1 MARHTSRNT
10 PEKRARVGERIKLAA
25 ASARLNL
32 KELAEQVDLSPS
44 LIYQYVRGITS
55 IPPNV
60 LERIATVV
68 RVHPD
73 FFDPDK
79 DERAALALPSDLATP
94 EDASGLPPTGEPGTR
109 ARIQTELRHL
119 YQLADAYNR
128 PKRSRSHYLST
139 LEQMLGLVRTLED
152 SRQEAWIL
160 WQIGRAQMEANELEE
175 AKQNLIAARDMFGK
189 EGLEEYRIHTT
200 QDLVLAL
207 SAQGYFETAEQYL
220 KEMLPQASRDVRW
233 RTHITLGSLRYRQ
246 HDYKG
251 ALDYFK
257 QAAELLQEEDPER
270 REREGMPYLMA
281 GLADVVRAT
290 GHYEEAMMLWS
301 RCFEQAVQDRRADV
315 IIEAMM
321 EVAQCCQLMG
331 QISEAKK
338 QLERAVLLAS
348 FLFEDEATLGVAQA
362 LLANVLVAM
371 GSLDEAKERARQSLK
386 IADRVRGARPTILS
400 ALALAETNLAAGQ
413 WDDALRAAQEALN
426 EAQRTKRT
434 REVGQA
440 HEMRARA
447 YLLQCQEAHAAGDQT
462 RAQEALN
469 HAFAEA
475 MTALE
480 NAQRTESIKEEV
492 AARVTLARC
501 YFYQGDEA
509 AAEREASEAR
519 RLTEEGAVGL
529 SRLLGKEVEDLPEL
543 LRSPEL
549 NVPSLFEGRKLNLPG
564 LEWQAHYLEGKLL
577 AKRLGPEYAFTAM
590 REAAKSISRI
600 LNGLTAAE
608 AANFQQHYPEV
619 AAVFNDLSRYAL
631 TDAARQEATALLA
644 AAPWT
649 RLAASVPAL
658 ESAK

>member
-1 MARHTSRNT
+1 
-10 PEKRARVGERIKLAA
+10 VGERIKLAA
-25 ASARLNL
+25 TSARLNL

-55 IPPNV
+55 VPPEV
-60 LERIATVV
+60 LERIAAVV

-73 FFDPDK
+73 FFDPEK
-79 DERAALALPSDLATP
+79 DERAALALPSDLETP
-94 EDASGLPPTGEPGTR
+94 EDASGLPALGEPGTR

-139 LEQMLGLVRTLED
+139 LEQMLGLVRALED
-152 SRQEAWIL
+152 ARQEAWIL
-160 WQIGRAQMEANELEE
+160 WQLGRAQLESNELDE
-175 AKQNLIAARDMFGK
+175 AKQNLLAARDMFGK

-200 QDLVLAL
+200 QDLVMAL
-207 SAQGYFETAEQYL
+207 SAQGYFETAEQFL
-220 KEMLPQASRDVRW
+220 HELLPQASRDVRW
-233 RTHITLGSLRYRQ
+233 RTLITLGSLRYRQ
-246 HDYKG
+246 HQFAG
-251 ALDYFK
+251 ALDYFR
-257 QAAELLQEEDPER
+257 QAAEQLEQEDPER
-270 REREGMPYLMA
+270 RDREGIPYLMA

-290 GHYEEAMMLWS
+290 GHYEAAMMLWM
-301 RCFEQAVQDRRADV
+301 RCLEQAVQDKRTGA
-315 IIEAMM
+315 IIESLM

-331 QISEAKK
+331 QISKAKDR
-338 QLERAVLLAS
+338 LEQAVLLAS
-348 FLFEDEATLGVAQA
+348 FLFEDEASLGVAQA

-413 WDDALRAAQEALN
+413 WDDALRSAQEALD

-447 YLLQCQEAHAAGDQT
+447 YLLQCQEAHAAGDPQK
-462 RAQEALN
+462 AQEALN
-469 HAFAEA
+469 RAFSEA
-475 MTALE
+475 TTALE
-480 NAQRTESIKEEV
+480 IARRTESIKEEV

-501 YFYQGDEA
+501 HIYQGEEEG
-509 AAEREASEAR
+509 AEREASEAR

-529 SRLLGKEVEDLPEL
+529 PRLLGQKVEDLPEL

-549 NVPSLFEGRKLNLPG
+549 NVPRLFEGRKLNLPG

-600 LNGLTAAE
+600 LNDMTAAE
-608 AANFQQHYPEV
+608 AATFQQHYPEV
-619 AAVFNDLSRYAL
+619 AAVFSDLTRYAL
-631 TDAARQEATALLA
+631 TDTARQEATALLA

-649 RLAASVPAL
+649 RLPAPLPAL
-658 ESAK
+658 ESIQ